1 MADGGGA
8 ACIAQLMA
16 AHADDLRVQQ
26 ICCGALAHI
35 AQDNEAREAVIA
47 CAAPQAETTSSPP
60 LPCPYPCP

>member
-26 ICCGALAHI
+26 ICCGAL
-35 AQDNEAREAVIA
+35 
-47 CAAPQAETTSSPP
+47 P
-60 LPCPYPCP
+60 LTLTLTLTLTVTLTLALTEP